1 MTRATSVGSVAS
13 VPTPTPAGPA
23 VALPPREATFVH
35 TAAIEDDAATDDE
48 HTALVAP
55 TRPVRAPTARRQRRA
70 GPWLLAILLVAVGG
84 VGVVV
89 AAGALR
95 GDDVP
100 VPPDAG
106 VTVVTIAPDAGPPT
120 VVALAPDAT
129 PVDAAA
135 APPALASLDVITTPP
150 GAKVQLAGREA
161 PPQKAPASF
170 LDLEPGDVAVH
181 VTLDGHEPLD
191 RDVTLAPGE
200 RRTLELALIKKELP
214 RDRDR
219 DRDRKPAIGTLNV
232 RTTPYS
238 VVYSGGKKLGETPFV
253 IKLPAGSYTLTFK
266 NPDRGTTTR
275 RVTIRAGETT
285 KLKFD
290 L

>member
-1 MTRATSVGSVAS
+1 VRR
-13 VPTPTPAGPA
+13 
-23 VALPPREATFVH
+23 PRRT
-35 TAAIEDDAATDDE
+35 
-48 HTALVAP
+48 
-55 TRPVRAPTARRQRRA
+55 
-70 GPWLLAILLVAVGG
+70 GPWLLAFLLVALAG

-95 GDDVP
+95 GKEAR

-106 VTVVTIAPDAGPPT
+106 VTVVTIAPDAGPT
-120 VVALAPDAT
+120 VVPLAPDAT
-129 PVDAAA
+129 PADAAA
-135 APPALASLDVITTPP
+135 APLALASLDVITTPA

-161 PPQKAPASF
+161 PPQTSPASF

-200 RRTLELALIKKELP
+200 RRTLELALIKKEVPRDRPP

-219 DRDRKPAIGTLNV
+219 DRRPAMGTLNV

-238 VVYSGGKKLGETPFV
+238 VVTSGGKKLGETPFV
-253 IKLPAGSYTLTFK
+253 IQLPAGSYTLTFK
-266 NPDRGTTTR
+266 NPEHGTTTR
-275 RVTIRAGETT
+275 KVTIRAGETT